1 MSEKKTMVNA
11 DGSTDWHLLRE
22 FAAVELTQS
31 FILSWHLE
39 GAALC
44 IDIDVQLTP
53 DHPFYEEPRPAEKV
67 CIRPALIEFPHARTI
82 EADGVS
88 VSQGVSEAITALRL
102 GAISGLRRLADGR
115 YELEGGFGVVLIA
128 AERPILRL
136 KRLPGNAGVMT

>member
-11 DGSTDWHLLRE
+11 DGSTDWRLLRE

-88 VSQGVSEAITALRL
+88 DSQDVSEAITALRL